1 MAWQQRKALK
11 RFLMA
16 PGLQISSLD
25 ELTPQRLDAANIAI
39 LVLDFDGVLA
49 WHDADAPLP
58 EAERWLVSLSQT
70 IGEHR
75 LALFTNKPKSI
86 RVAYFQKRFPSLY
99 IVHGVR
105 KKPYPDGITQV
116 ASYKGVPVHRV
127 ALLDDRLLTGMLSV
141 CLAYSQGYYFVKPYH
156 NFVRHPFKES
166 FFSCLRHL
174 ERWAIR
180 AIG

>member
-75 LALFTNKPKSI
+75 LALFTNKP
-86 RVAYFQKRFPSLY
+86 
-99 IVHGVR
+99 
-105 KKPYPDGITQV
+105 
-116 ASYKGVPVHRV
+116 
-127 ALLDDRLLTGMLSV
+127 
-141 CLAYSQGYYFVKPYH
+141 
-156 NFVRHPFKES
+156 
-166 FFSCLRHL
+166 
-174 ERWAIR
+174 
-180 AIG
+180 